1 MQIAVARM
9 CHATVEPIEQDV
21 METEISDPAHQLFAV
36 HFSRAVGGKV
46 AKRYEW

>member
-21 METEISDPAHQLFAV
+21 METEISGPAHQLSQFIL
-36 HFSRAVGGKV
+36 GEPWV
-46 AKRYEW
+46 AKRKEV